1 MSTKISLISSPDT
14 DSSTSIG
21 FNRPKKA
28 VLNLAKKAI
37 NNVGIFES
45 EACAYDQLNKIDK
58 SGLLSSA
65 SLFLTP
71 TAYKESVLYSA
82 KPYNTQGD
90 FTVTRATTATRVN
103 SAGLVELVPYNLL
116 TWSEMFSDASWVKT
130 RTSVTANSI
139 TAPNGT
145 LTADTLTLESTPTAT
160 IRSIQKT
167 TNSTNLTNT
176 ASIYLKYSDRQFI
189 QLVWSGGFSASNYV
203 NIDVLN
209 GTITQGV
216 YADATITSVGDGW
229 YRVSFT
235 TIGTSLTPFLYVW
248 PIDNGTDLRA
258 ANSSGTGSYYIW
270 GAQVNEGT
278 SALTY
283 LPTTTRLNIPRLDYS
298 LGSCPNLLLEPQR
311 TNLALYSEEFDSA
324 TWVKTAVNVTT
335 NTTISPSGVQDADK
349 IIATSTNSSHSI
361 FQTIGTVGNS
371 AAISCFV
378 KKAEYRYV
386 NLQYGTAATRFDFD
400 TLTFSGGTNNAYFDY
415 GNGWYRISTVLTA
428 TVNARITIL
437 IPDNSGNIS
446 YVGDDASGTFIWGLQ
461 AESAASYPTSYIPTT
476 TASVTRNADSISLSN
491 VFTNGLI
498 SASGGTWFVELRN
511 NVAIQRDSATQGIFI
526 NTGTSATIGNGIT
539 IRSLGGLVRNSI
551 VKIISGIATTIYTTT
566 SNTCKIAIKWN
577 GTTAD
582 VFENGVK
589 VVSATSFTPTAM
601 QNLIGDGSAL
611 TLNINQMALWATPLT
626 DDQLELLTGD
636 SFNTYAEMASFYN
649 YTLQ

>member
-1 MSTKISLISSPDT
+1 MS
-14 DSSTSIG
+14 
-21 FNRPKKA
+21 
-28 VLNLAKKAI
+28 
-37 NNVGIFES
+37 
-45 EACAYDQLNKIDK
+45 
-58 SGLLSSA
+58 LLTTA
-65 SLFLTP
+65 SLVVTP
-71 TAYKESVLYSA
+71 NANKTSKLYSVI
-82 KPYNTQGD
+82 PSNGNGD
-90 FTVTRATTATRVN
+90 FTVTRATTATRTN
-103 SAGLVELVPYNLL
+103 SAGLIEVVPYNLL
-116 TWSEMFSDASWVKT
+116 TDSEMFSDASWVKT

-176 ASIYLKYSDRQFI
+176 ASIYLKYLDRQFI

-258 ANSSGTGSYYIW
+258 ANSSGIGSYYVW
-270 GAQVNEGT
+270 GAQLVEGILP
-278 SALTY
+278 LTY
-283 LPTTTRLNIPRLDYS
+283 QATTTRLNIPRLDYS

-311 TNLALYSEEFDSA
+311 TNLALRSEEFENASW
-324 TWVKTAVNVTT
+324 TKLNVSVTA
-335 NTTISPSGVQDADK
+335 NTTTSPSGVQNADSLVENT
-349 IIATSTNSSHSI
+349 ATGLHLILQAFVSTATTYSYTCYIKPDTRTRAYLRTDTNV
-361 FQTIGTVGNS
+361 GTVRTLFDLTGAGSVVLLNHTS
-371 AAISCFV
+371 ATI
-378 KKAEYRYV
+378 
-386 NLQYGTAATRFDFD
+386 
-400 TLTFSGGTNNAYFDY
+400 TNI
-415 GNGWYRISTVLTA
+415 GNGWYKCS
-428 TVNARITIL
+428 ITFTEGLGAVGRLVAVEGAI
-437 IPDNSGNIS
+437 GTNIS
-446 YVGDDASGTFIWGLQ
+446 YTGNGLTAFYLWGAQLE
-461 AESAASYPTSYIPTT
+461 AGAYATSYIPTT
-476 TASVTRNADSISLSN
+476 TASVTRNADSISLGN
-491 VFTNGLI
+491 VYTNGLI

-511 NVAIQRDSATQGIFI
+511 NVVIQRDSATQGIFI

-626 DDQLELLTGD
+626 DTQLTQLT
-636 SFNTYAEMASFYN
+636 
-649 YTLQ
+649 TL

>member
-1 MSTKISLISSPDT
+1 M
-14 DSSTSIG
+14 
-21 FNRPKKA
+21 
-28 VLNLAKKAI
+28 
-37 NNVGIFES
+37 
-45 EACAYDQLNKIDK
+45 
-58 SGLLSSA
+58 
-65 SLFLTP
+65 
-71 TAYKESVLYSA
+71 
-82 KPYNTQGD
+82 
-90 FTVTRATTATRVN
+90 
-103 SAGLVELVPYNLL
+103 
-116 TWSEMFSDASWVKT
+116 
-130 RTSVTANSI
+130 
-139 TAPNGT
+139 
-145 LTADTLTLESTPTAT
+145 
-160 IRSIQKT
+160 
-167 TNSTNLTNT
+167 
-176 ASIYLKYSDRQFI
+176 
-189 QLVWSGGFSASNYV
+189 VWSGGFSASNYV

-526 NTGTSATIGNGIT
+526 NTGTSSTIGNGIT